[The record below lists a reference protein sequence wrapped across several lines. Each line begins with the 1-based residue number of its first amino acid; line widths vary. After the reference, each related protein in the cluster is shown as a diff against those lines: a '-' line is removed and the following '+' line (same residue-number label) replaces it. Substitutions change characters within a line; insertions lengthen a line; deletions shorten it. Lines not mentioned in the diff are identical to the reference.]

1 MSSETVV
8 VKPANNIYT
17 ALAAVAVAAQ
27 ILGFVVILVA
37 PRLFSGKVCSDRE
50 DARAGLRSAA
60 GRESRRTGKK

>member
-27 ILGFVVILVA
+27 ILGFVVILVRA
-37 PRLFSGKVCSDRE
+37 KTIFGESLF
-50 DARAGLRSAA
+50 
-60 GRESRRTGKK
+60 